1 LAEYRSIEY
10 LKCRSGPVILKQWED
25 ERVKLAIVAAN
36 NHYAGFGPG
45 TVNVPCVNR
54 CNMS

>member
-1 LAEYRSIEY
+1 MAEYRSIEY